1 MNFDYIIIGAGS
13 AGCVLANRLTEDPHT
28 KVLLL
33 EAGGKDKKKEIH
45 IPAGYAKLHHSK
57 VDWAYH
63 TVPQAFVNH
72 RKMFQPRGKV
82 LGGCSS
88 TNCMAYIR
96 GNYQDYDDWAALG
109 NEGWSYQEVLPYFKK
124 SEHNASVNNAY
135 HGQGGLLHVQHNQ
148 HVTPLAQAFI
158 KAHQELGF
166 PRNDDFNGATQEGA
180 GLFHFTIKDA
190 KRHSTAQGFL
200 KPALTRP
207 NLKVVTHAHTEKV
220 IIKDKKVT
228 GVVYHQG
235 GKVVEVRANQEVILS
250 AGSFNSPQ
258 ILMLSGIGDGAYLQQ
273 QGIATQHHLPGVGQ
287 NLQDH
292 LFCIMS
298 CLCNQKITYNTAE
311 NLGNVLKYFLMK
323 KGPLTSSP
331 LEACSFIKTTNEVD
345 RPDIQMHFSPSHG
358 SAESLYNPAL
368 LPKED
373 GFTILP
379 TLLQPKSRGTVLLQ
393 SRNFKDA
400 PLIDPR
406 YLEHPEDRAT
416 LLRGF
421 KIAQDLLLS
430 EAFAPF
436 RIKMS
441 YPEKADTEEQMWEHI
456 LDTLE
461 TVYHPTSTC
470 KMGSD
475 EMAVVDSELKVQGLE
490 GLRIVDASIMPKV
503 ISGNTNAPTIM
514 IAEKAA
520 DMIRGKVTVKQ
531 EAMQGEV

>member
-1 MNFDYIIIGAGS
+1 MDFDYIIIGAGS
-13 AGCVLANRLTEDPHT
+13 AGGVLAHRLTEDPEN

-57 VDWAYH
+57 VTWQYY
-63 TVPQAFVNH
+63 TVPQKQVKG

-96 GNYQDYDDWAALG
+96 GNRKDFDDWAAFG
-109 NEGWSYQEVLPYFKK
+109 NEGWSYEEVLPYFKK
-124 SEHNASVNNAY
+124 SEHNAVINNEY

-148 HVTPLAQAFI
+148 HITPLSHAFI

-180 GLFHFTIKDA
+180 GLFHFTIKNA
-190 KRHSTAQGFL
+190 QRHSVAKSFLRTAM
-200 KPALTRP
+200 KRP
-207 NLKVVTHAHTEKV
+207 NLKVVTQAHTEKLLLEG
-220 IIKDKKVT
+220 KKVT
-228 GVVYHQG
+228 GVVYYQG
-235 GKVVEVRANQEVILS
+235 DKRVEVKANKEVILS
-250 AGSFNSPQ
+250 AGAFNSPQ
-258 ILMLSGIGDGAYLQQ
+258 ILQLSGIGDGDYLQKM
-273 QGIATQHHLPGVGQ
+273 GIDVLHHLPGVGQ
-287 NLQDH
+287 SLQDH

-311 NLGNVLKYFLMK
+311 NLGNILRYFLMK

-331 LEACSFIKTTNEVD
+331 LEACSFIKTKEGLD

-358 SAESLYNPAL
+358 DEESLYNPSK
-368 LPKED
+368 LPPSD
-373 GFTILP
+373 GFSVLP
-379 TLLQPKSRGTVLLQ
+379 TLLKPKSRGTVGLQ
-393 SRNFKDA
+393 SANFRDA
-400 PLIDPR
+400 PLIDPN
-406 YLEHPEDRAT
+406 YLDHEEDRAT

-421 KIAQDLLLS
+421 KIAKDLLLS
-430 EAFAPF
+430 DAFAPF
-436 RIKMS
+436 RIKMHF
-441 YPEKADTEEQMWEHI
+441 PEQANTDDEIWDHI
-456 LDTLE
+456 LTTLE

-470 KMGSD
+470 KMGND
-475 EMAVVDSELKVQGLE
+475 DMAVVDAALKVHGLE
-490 GLRIVDASIMPKV
+490 GLRVVDASVMPEV

-531 EAMQGEV
+531 EATASF